1 MERLFTDVM
10 IDIET
15 LDTTPSAV
23 ILSIGA
29 VPFNIGNGEIG
40 PNYHSKCDVSLQ
52 VRDGHTIGLETLKWW
67 IEQDSNVLSNSLTGG
82 EWVRRSVEN
91 LNNFITEECVDE
103 VRLWSNS
110 PSFDLVI
117 LKNAL
122 NNPWPF
128 PYWRER
134 DVRTFVEIRSD
145 TAKHFAKKV
154 THDPVDDCLRQID
167 MVCAV
172 YWELNG
178 IAI

>member
-15 LDTTPSAV
+15 LDTTPTSV

-29 VPFNIGNGEIG
+29 VPFNIGDGQAGQE
-40 PNYHSKCDVSLQ
+40 YSSKCNVSMQ

-67 IEQDSNVLSNSLTGG
+67 IEQDAGVLSNSLSGG

-91 LNNFITEECVDE
+91 LNDFISEKCVDE

-128 PYWRER
+128 PFWRER
-134 DVRTFVEIRSD
+134 DVRTFVAIRSE
-145 TAKHFAKKV
+145 TAKEFSRKA

-178 IAI
+178 ISI

>member
-15 LDTTPSAV
+15 LDTTPTSV

-29 VPFNIGNGEIG
+29 VPFNIGDGQAGQE
-40 PNYHSKCDVSLQ
+40 YSSKCNVSMQ
-52 VRDGHTIGLETLKWW
+52 VRDGHTIGMETLKWW
-67 IEQDSNVLSNSLTGG
+67 IEQDAGVLSNSLSGG

-91 LNNFITEECVDE
+91 LNDFISEKCVDE

-128 PYWRER
+128 PFWRER
-134 DVRTFVEIRSD
+134 DVRTFVAIRSEI
-145 TAKHFAKKV
+145 AKEFARKA

-172 YWELNG
+172 YWDLNG
-178 IAI
+178 ISI

>member
-15 LDTTPSAV
+15 LDTTPTSV

-29 VPFNIGNGEIG
+29 VPFNIVTGECG
-40 PNYHSKCDVSLQ
+40 QEYWSKCDVSLQ
-52 VRDGHTIGLETLKWW
+52 VHDGRTISLDTLQWW
-67 IEQDSNVLSNSLTGG
+67 IKQDANFLSNSLSGG
-82 EWVRRSVEN
+82 EWVTRSIQHMN
-91 LNNFITEECVDE
+91 DFITEKCIDE

-110 PSFDLVI
+110 PSFDLII
-117 LKNAL
+117 LKNAV

-128 PYWRER
+128 PFWRER
-134 DVRTFVEIRSD
+134 DVRTFVAIRSD
-145 TAKHFAKKV
+145 IAKEFARKA

-172 YWELNG
+172 YWDLNG
-178 IAI
+178 ISI